1 MGKIKRWLNDMSIRK
16 SFMLYMLIF
25 MLLATVFSGLILK
38 TIDIVAEHIKS
49 SYSFG
54 QVERDYLTTQDG
66 KQLGTGAGIIKQYQK
81 PQYSAQDARKLF
93 VLESLRMI
101 VIPLAYILGTVCAAM
116 LFYRNKLR
124 TPLVTLNIA
133 SEKIADDDLNFSV
146 AYGSKDEMGR
156 LCTSFEKMRGA
167 LEKNSREMWRS
178 MEERKR
184 LNAAFSHDLRTP
196 LTVLRGYTDF
206 LAKHLADDK
215 LPKEK
220 VLSTI
225 HTMGN
230 QIDRLESYVQNV
242 NAIQRLE
249 EIQPHPKEVALSDIM
264 QAFRETADIV
274 GGVKTVCFAPLQQA
288 AEIIAIDF
296 DLVLQV
302 FENLMSNAVRYAE
315 NRVDIAVSAEGPNL
329 KVIVSDDGQGFSTE
343 LIKKAAD
350 PFYRAESNQDEQHFG
365 LGLYICKIIC
375 EKHGG
380 QLLLSNGCD
389 EGAVIT
395 ATFQDIK

>member
-1 MGKIKRWLNDMSIRK
+1 VGKIKRWLNDMSIRK

-38 TIDIVAEHIKS
+38 TIDIVAENIKS

-54 QVERDYLTTQDG
+54 QVERYYLTTQDG
-66 KQLGTGAGIIKQYQK
+66 KQLGTGAGIIAQYEK

-93 VLESLRMI
+93 VLESLRMM
-101 VIPLAYILGTVCAAM
+101 VIPLAYILGTGCAAM

-230 QIDRLESYVQNV
+230 QIGRLESYVQNV
-242 NAIQRLE
+242 NAIQSLE
-249 EIQPHPKEVALSDIM
+249 EIQPHSKEVALSDIM
-264 QAFRETADIV
+264 QAFRETADIA

-288 AEIIAIDF
+288 PEMIAIDF

-302 FENLMSNAVRYAE
+302 FENLISNAARYAE
-315 NRVDIAVSAEGPNL
+315 NRIDIAISAEGPNL

-380 QLLLSNGCD
+380 QLLWSNGCD

>member
-38 TIDIVAEHIKS
+38 TIDIVAENIKS

-54 QVERDYLTTQDG
+54 QVERYYLTTQDG

-93 VLESLRMI
+93 VLESLRMM
-101 VIPLAYILGTVCAAM
+101 VIPLAYILGTGCAAM

-230 QIDRLESYVQNV
+230 QIGRLESYVQNV
-242 NAIQRLE
+242 NAIQSLE
-249 EIQPHPKEVALSDIM
+249 EIQPHSKEVALSDIM
-264 QAFRETADIV
+264 QAFRETADIA

-288 AEIIAIDF
+288 PEMIAIDF

-302 FENLMSNAVRYAE
+302 FENLISNAARYAE
-315 NRVDIAVSAEGPNL
+315 NRIDIAISAEGPNL

-380 QLLLSNGCD
+380 QLLWSNGCD